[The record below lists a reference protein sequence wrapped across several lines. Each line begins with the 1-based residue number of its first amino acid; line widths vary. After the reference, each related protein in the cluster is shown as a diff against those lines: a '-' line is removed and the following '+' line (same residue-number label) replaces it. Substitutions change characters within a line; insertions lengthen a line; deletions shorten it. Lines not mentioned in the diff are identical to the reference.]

1 MNTDSLMENKIS
13 EMLADPVKNGLV
25 VWFRSLP
32 RRNKSLF
39 TKTQFMIRNTILV
52 FLMLKLKVLLFGQ
65 MDQSLLTRIGS
76 LENLTIMK
84 TPKIVLF
91 SIITLMITED
101 GTIMDVQKNLTSFAK
116 DLKLQNSHAA
126 RNLNIGSISVKRVLK
141 EDLQKLSKIKI
152 RRATT
157 RLKMA

>member
-32 RRNKSLF
+32 RRNKNLF